1 MKWYQ
6 FSKIQINVLFIGLL
20 PAIVISITLAW
31 YFVSTRLSDLEHSF
45 YEKGNAIAQ
54 ELAALSIYG
63 IFTVNKEALQASVNK
78 VFAHPGVVVAIIK
91 DADGTVLSRTSA
103 EGFGG
108 KTEGN
113 NQHLVNFS
121 TPVYTLNTTT
131 SFLDFP
137 EQNDTEELVTEEQIG
152 SIIIQLSRTGIVQRQ
167 VDIMLNSAAI
177 TLFGL
182 LVTLFIV
189 LATSRRFTTPI
200 ERLTQAI
207 KQLEEGDLET
217 QIEVVS
223 EGELRSLEEGFNTM
237 ADRIRAGQ
245 DNLQRQVDQATGDLV
260 QTMEALEI
268 QNIKLDLARKRAQE
282 ANRAKSEFLANMSHE
297 IRTPM
302 NAIIGFSGL
311 LLKSDLNVTQQDY
324 IHTVNKS
331 ASALMIIIND
341 ILDFS
346 KLEAGHF
353 TLDSTSFSLREC
365 FEDSI
370 ALLAPTAHA
379 KDLELVVQVYSDM
392 PDQLIGDSTK
402 IRQILINLVSNAIKF
417 TNSGEIIIRV
427 MLEQAT
433 EQQCTFSFSV
443 SDTGIGI
450 AKQQQSTLFD
460 AFNQG
465 EQTTLKTYGGTGLGL
480 SISKR
485 LVEAMNSKIT
495 LQSEEGKG
503 ACFTVELTLERPVE
517 LSTTS
522 PPQLRGIQLLLFDSH
537 KLSGLGSYHRLES
550 WGAEVKHCL
559 QPDELL
565 SHLESQPENI
575 DALILGFTAT
585 DLRDG
590 SAFELIKSCRKE
602 SKLPIFAMLSTSD
615 QLLFDQCRI
624 LGINYSV
631 TKPVEE
637 VVMLRN
643 LQSMLNISRIG
654 TGSSIAI
661 DKPPQLSS
669 VGPSDY
675 SELSFL
681 VADDNSINQRL
692 IGELLKGTGAKIT
705 LVENGQ
711 QALDRM
717 TKEHFD
723 LVLMDLH
730 MPVMDGIEATQRY
743 RQIEP
748 KEHHLPIVA
757 LTADVISSSR
767 DKVLDAGMDDCMSKP
782 INEPRLWWIIDHI
795 KQGSWL
801 TADHRST
808 PRNEVS
814 GLMPHTTTNLPIR
827 DREQALHIA
836 GGNETFVDDN
846 YQVLLQ
852 ELPDQ
857 YIEIVK
863 LQDLQEWKKMRER
876 VHHLRGST
884 SYCALPA
891 INSVLKRLESAIANR
906 KYNLIAKEMKS
917 FTIEFRRLTND
928 TSSPREALN
937 KS

>member
-1 MKWYQ
+1 MKWHQ
-6 FSKIQINVLFIGLL
+6 LSKIQINVLFIGLL

-63 IFTVNKEALQASVNK
+63 IFTVNREVLQASVNK

-103 EGFGG
+103 KGFGG

-113 NQHLVNFS
+113 NQHLVNFPA
-121 TPVYTLNTTT
+121 PVYALNATT
-131 SFLDFP
+131 SLLDFP
-137 EQNDTEELVTEEQIG
+137 EQSGTDELVTEEQIG

-189 LATSRRFTTPI
+189 LTTSRRFTTPI
-200 ERLTQAI
+200 EQLTQAI

-245 DNLQRQVDQATGDLV
+245 DNLQRQVDQATGELV

-268 QNIKLDLARKRAQE
+268 QNVKLDLARKRAQE

-311 LLKSDLNVTQQDY
+311 LLKSDLNITQQDY

-379 KDLELVVQVYSDM
+379 KNLELVVLVYSDM

-417 TNSGEIIIRV
+417 TSSGEIIIRV

-485 LVEAMNSKIT
+485 LAEAMNSKIT

-517 LSTTS
+517 LSTTL

-565 SHLESQPENI
+565 SYIESQAENI

-585 DLRDG
+585 ALRDG

-602 SKLPIFAMLSTSD
+602 SKLPIFAMLSASD

-624 LGINYSV
+624 LGVNYSV

-643 LQSMLNISRIG
+643 LQSMLNISRIE

-661 DKPPQLSS
+661 DKPPRVSS
-669 VGPSDY
+669 IEPSDY

-711 QALDRM
+711 QALDHM
-717 TKEHFD
+717 TQEHFD

-748 KEHHLPIVA
+748 KERHLPIVA

-767 DKVLDAGMDDCMSKP
+767 EKVLDAGMDDCMSKP

-808 PRNEVS
+808 PRNEAS
-814 GLMPHTTTNLPIR
+814 GLVVPRTTANLPIR

-846 YQVLLQ
+846 YRVLLQ

-857 YIEIVK
+857 YTEIVK
-863 LQDLQEWKKMRER
+863 LQDLQEWQKMRER

-906 KYNLIAKEMKS
+906 KSNLITKEMES
-917 FTIEFRRLTND
+917 FTIEFRRLTSD
-928 TSSPREALN
+928 TSSP
-937 KS
+937 S